1 MIKWTQ
7 STGNV
12 HNINCWTVL
21 EELYN
26 RYIFQQ
32 VLTYISANLI
42 VILNLCTLIEILLK
56 VFIRYIRLEIGREY
70 FELTKNNYLLHEPRL
85 VVVVNVLLQYR
96 YQSRHFIE
104 WAILKKYAIFSNNSK
119 IKSMRFIANSFF
131 HNYLLCLK
139 QISQEMK
146 CMYIK
151 WI

>member
-85 VVVVNVLLQYR
+85 VLLWLMYCYSTDINLNILLNELYWKNMQYSATTARLNPWGLLQI
-96 YQSRHFIE
+96 HFFI
-104 WAILKKYAIFSNNSK
+104 IIFFAWSK
-119 IKSMRFIANSFF
+119 F
-131 HNYLLCLK
+131 HR
-139 QISQEMK
+139 
-146 CMYIK
+146 K
-151 WI
+151 WNACI